1 MTTRELQTLCF
12 ICALKFCSNT
22 TLCAPVKTSMYVC
35 VLVCVQPPQPTPPIF
50 HFNDIIYY
58 FSMHYAA
65 GEVMA
70 AWLDTYFFVWPQ
82 NAMLLYFT
90 IGFCFDLIHTQP
102 QDREKKKKKGG
113 AYHSHLHSNGL
124 ELARKTQFN

>member
-1 MTTRELQTLCF
+1 
-12 ICALKFCSNT
+12 
-22 TLCAPVKTSMYVC
+22 
-35 VLVCVQPPQPTPPIF
+35 
-50 HFNDIIYY
+50 
-58 FSMHYAA
+58 MHYAA

-102 QDREKKKKKGG
+102 QDHKKKKKKKGG